1 MPLWKHLFVGIFN
14 IITIHKTLLDA
25 NSVFF
30 YFCRMQLIDRTVIK
44 KTWKHAIEESA
55 FKKRLYIGLFIWVAL
70 LFAFPI
76 FFDYIET
83 RNGMVLNDFI
93 INFLPA
99 YDVSVITFLIIWSMF
114 LLFLYRAIY
123 DPKLLLLFLWGFIF
137 LSLSR
142 FLTIYFLP
150 LNPPEQLIALR
161 DPITNIFYG
170 KNHSFITKDLFY
182 SGHTSTQFLMFLCFK
197 KKSDKRLALAST
209 MIVGLLVLIQHVH
222 YSIDVFLAP
231 LFTYVVYLIS
241 KRVVAH

>member
-1 MPLWKHLFVGIFN
+1 MQQWKHLCGGIFN
-14 IITIHKTLLDA
+14 LTTIYITLLDS

-30 YFCRMQLIDRTVIK
+30 YFCRMQLIDKATIQK
-44 KTWKHAIEESA
+44 AWKEAIAEKA
-55 FKKRLYIGLFIWVAL
+55 FKTRLRIGLFIWIAV
-70 LFAFPI
+70 LFAFPF

-93 INFLPA
+93 INSLPA
-99 YDVSVITFLIIWSMF
+99 YDVSILTFLIIWSMF
-114 LLFLYRAIY
+114 LLFLYRAIHE
-123 DPKLLLLFLWGFIF
+123 PQLLLLFLWGFIF

-142 FLTIYFLP
+142 FITIYLLP

-170 KNHSFITKDLFY
+170 KNHNFITKDLFY

-197 KKSDKRLALAST
+197 KKSDKKLALAST
-209 MIVGLLVLIQHVH
+209 FIVGLLVLIQHVH

-231 LFTYVVYLIS
+231 LFTYIVYLIS
-241 KRVVAH
+241 KRVVAS